1 MGHPIRLNST
11 LKVPRIKNL
20 QISLLTLFAACRISL
35 YDTKV
40 WPYCDRYPP
49 GLLQVDLY
57 IRSITPSHLHT
68 VLHYFPSTCLPSS
81 RSYQSLHGFL
91 VCLTHF
97 ANTCNPYHRSSALYI
112 HKHWKSQTVHCW
124 FHSPRLNLLKIF
136 NVKHIINIPQN

>member
-57 IRSITPSHLHT
+57 IRSITPSHIHT
-68 VLHYFPSTCLPSS
+68 VLHYFPSTCLPYS

-91 VCLTHF
+91 VCLPILQTLVILIIDRVYSTFINTESHKLF
-97 ANTCNPYHRSSALYI
+97 AVGS
-112 HKHWKSQTVHCW
+112 
-124 FHSPRLNLLKIF
+124 
-136 NVKHIINIPQN
+136 IIRV